1 MKPRELLDILS
12 VAERL
17 KDAVRHCYTSGGR
30 RESVAEHSWMM
41 TVMAFF
47 MRDEFPDADMD
58 KVIEMCIIHDL
69 GEAFTGDIPTFEKTK
84 EDEKREEELL
94 ADWIKPDADMDKV
107 IEMCIIHDLGEA
119 FTGDIPTFEKTKEDE
134 KREEELLADWIK
146 TLPSGYAEKMQLLYE
161 EIEEQNTQEAKIYK
175 AIDKLE
181 ALIQHNM
188 SDLSTWLPLEYDLQK
203 THGNDK
209 VGFSE
214 YMKELRAEILKDTLK
229 KTGEY

>member
-12 VAERL
+12 VTERL

-84 EDEKREEELL
+84 EDEKREEDLL
-94 ADWIKPDADMDKV
+94 S
-107 IEMCIIHDLGEA
+107 G
-119 FTGDIPTFEKTKEDE
+119 
-134 KREEELLADWIK
+134 WIK

-161 EIEEQNTQEAKIYK
+161 EMEEQNTQEAKIYK

-214 YMKELRAEILKDTLK
+214 YMKELRAEVLKDTLK

>member
-12 VAERL
+12 VTERL

-30 RESVAEHSWMM
+30 RESVAEHSWQM

-58 KVIEMCIIHDL
+58 KVMEMCVIHDL

-84 EDEKREEELL
+84 EDEKREE
-94 ADWIKPDADMDKV
+94 K
-107 IEMCIIHDLGEA
+107 
-119 FTGDIPTFEKTKEDE
+119 
-134 KREEELLADWIK
+134 LLADWIK
-146 TLPSGYAEKMQLLYE
+146 TLPSGY
-161 EIEEQNTQEAKIYK
+161 EQKTQEAKIYK

-214 YMKELRAEILKDTLK
+214 YMKELRAEVLKDTLK

>member
-84 EDEKREEELL
+84 EDEKREEDLL
-94 ADWIKPDADMDKV
+94 S
-107 IEMCIIHDLGEA
+107 
-119 FTGDIPTFEKTKEDE
+119 
-134 KREEELLADWIK
+134 DWIK

-161 EIEEQNTQEAKIYK
+161 EMEEQKTQEAKIYK

-214 YMKELRAEILKDTLK
+214 YMKELRAEVLKDTLK
-229 KTGEY
+229 KIGEY

>member
-12 VAERL
+12 VTERL

-84 EDEKREEELL
+84 EDEKREEDLL
-94 ADWIKPDADMDKV
+94 SDWIKA
-107 IEMCIIHDLGEA
+107 
-119 FTGDIPTFEKTKEDE
+119 
-134 KREEELLADWIK
+134 
-146 TLPSGYAEKMQLLYE
+146 LPSGYAEKMQLLYE
-161 EIEEQNTQEAKIYK
+161 EMEEQKTQEAKIYK

>member
-84 EDEKREEELL
+84 EDEKREEDLL
-94 ADWIKPDADMDKV
+94 S
-107 IEMCIIHDLGEA
+107 
-119 FTGDIPTFEKTKEDE
+119 
-134 KREEELLADWIK
+134 DWIK

-161 EIEEQNTQEAKIYK
+161 EMEEQKTQEAKIYK

-214 YMKELRAEILKDTLK
+214 YMKELRAEVLKDTLK
-229 KTGEY
+229 KTGGY

>member
-84 EDEKREEELL
+84 EDEKREEKLL
-94 ADWIKPDADMDKV
+94 ADWIQ
-107 IEMCIIHDLGEA
+107 
-119 FTGDIPTFEKTKEDE
+119 
-134 KREEELLADWIK
+134 
-146 TLPSGYAEKMQLLYE
+146 TLPAGYAEKMQLLYE
-161 EIEEQNTQEAKIYK
+161 EMEEQKTQEAKIYK

-203 THGNDK
+203 THGNAQ

-214 YMKELRAEILKDTLK
+214 YMKELRAEVLKDTLK
-229 KTGEY
+229 KTGEYEKDSR

>member
-12 VAERL
+12 VTERL

-58 KVIEMCIIHDL
+58 KVMEMCVIHDL
-69 GEAFTGDIPTFEKTK
+69 GEAFTGDIPTFEKTE
-84 EDEKREEELL
+84 EDEKREE
-94 ADWIKPDADMDKV
+94 K
-107 IEMCIIHDLGEA
+107 
-119 FTGDIPTFEKTKEDE
+119 
-134 KREEELLADWIK
+134 LLADWIK
-146 TLPSGYAEKMQLLYE
+146 TLPPGYEERLRLLYE
-161 EIEEQNTQEAKIYK
+161 EMEEQKTQEAKIYK

-188 SDLSTWLPLEYDLQK
+188 SDISTWLPLEYDLQK

-209 VGFSE
+209 VKFSE
-214 YMKELRAEILKDTLK
+214 YMKELRAEVLKDTLK

>member
-12 VAERL
+12 VTERL

-84 EDEKREEELL
+84 EDEKREEDLL
-94 ADWIKPDADMDKV
+94 S
-107 IEMCIIHDLGEA
+107 
-119 FTGDIPTFEKTKEDE
+119 
-134 KREEELLADWIK
+134 DWIK
-146 TLPSGYAEKMQLLYE
+146 TLPAGYAEKMQLLYE
-161 EIEEQNTQEAKIYK
+161 EMEEQKTQEAKIYK

-214 YMKELRAEILKDTLK
+214 YMKELRAEVLKDTLK

>member
-47 MRDEFPDADMD
+47 MKDEFPDVDMD

-69 GEAFTGDIPTFEKTK
+69 GEAFTGDIPIFEKTE
-84 EDEKREEELL
+84 EDEKREEKLL
-94 ADWIKPDADMDKV
+94 S
-107 IEMCIIHDLGEA
+107 
-119 FTGDIPTFEKTKEDE
+119 
-134 KREEELLADWIK
+134 DWIK
-146 TLPSGYAEKMQLLYE
+146 TLPVGYAEKLQLLYE
-161 EIEEQNTQEAKIYK
+161 EMKEQKTQEAKIYK

-214 YMKELRAEILKDTLK
+214 YMKELRAEVLKDTLK
-229 KTGEY
+229 KIGEY

>member
-12 VAERL
+12 VTERL

-58 KVIEMCIIHDL
+58 KVMEMCVIHDL
-69 GEAFTGDIPTFEKTK
+69 GEAFTGDIPTFEKTE
-84 EDEKREEELL
+84 EDEKREE
-94 ADWIKPDADMDKV
+94 K
-107 IEMCIIHDLGEA
+107 
-119 FTGDIPTFEKTKEDE
+119 
-134 KREEELLADWIK
+134 LLADWIK
-146 TLPSGYAEKMQLLYE
+146 TLPSGYEEKLCLLYE
-161 EIEEQNTQEAKIYK
+161 EMEEQKTQEAKIYK

-188 SDLSTWLPLEYDLQK
+188 SDISTWLPLEYDLQK

-209 VGFSE
+209 VKFSE
-214 YMKELRAEILKDTLK
+214 YMKELRAEVLKDTLK

>member
-12 VAERL
+12 VTERL

-84 EDEKREEELL
+84 EDEKREEDLL
-94 ADWIKPDADMDKV
+94 S
-107 IEMCIIHDLGEA
+107 
-119 FTGDIPTFEKTKEDE
+119 
-134 KREEELLADWIK
+134 DWIK
-146 TLPSGYAEKMQLLYE
+146 TLPLGYAEKMQLLYE
-161 EIEEQNTQEAKIYK
+161 EMEEQNTQEAKIYK

-214 YMKELRAEILKDTLK
+214 YMKELRAEVLKDTLK

>member
-84 EDEKREEELL
+84 EDEKREEDLL
-94 ADWIKPDADMDKV
+94 S
-107 IEMCIIHDLGEA
+107 
-119 FTGDIPTFEKTKEDE
+119 
-134 KREEELLADWIK
+134 DWIK

-161 EIEEQNTQEAKIYK
+161 EMEEQNTQEAKIYK

-214 YMKELRAEILKDTLK
+214 YMKELRAEVLKDTLK

>member
-12 VAERL
+12 VTERL

-58 KVIEMCIIHDL
+58 KVMEMCVIHDL

-84 EDEKREEELL
+84 EDEKREEDLL
-94 ADWIKPDADMDKV
+94 S
-107 IEMCIIHDLGEA
+107 
-119 FTGDIPTFEKTKEDE
+119 
-134 KREEELLADWIK
+134 DWIK

-161 EIEEQNTQEAKIYK
+161 EMEEQNTQEAKIYK

-188 SDLSTWLPLEYDLQK
+188 SDLSTWLSLEYDLQK

-214 YMKELRAEILKDTLK
+214 YMKELRAEVLKDTLK

>member
-12 VAERL
+12 VTERL

-84 EDEKREEELL
+84 EDEKREEDLL
-94 ADWIKPDADMDKV
+94 S
-107 IEMCIIHDLGEA
+107 
-119 FTGDIPTFEKTKEDE
+119 
-134 KREEELLADWIK
+134 DWIK

-161 EIEEQNTQEAKIYK
+161 EIEEQKTQEAKIYK
-175 AIDKLE
+175 VIDKLE

-214 YMKELRAEILKDTLK
+214 YMKELRAEVLKDTLK

>member
-47 MRDEFPDADMD
+47 MRDEFLDADMD

-84 EDEKREEELL
+84 EDEKREEDLL
-94 ADWIKPDADMDKV
+94 S
-107 IEMCIIHDLGEA
+107 
-119 FTGDIPTFEKTKEDE
+119 
-134 KREEELLADWIK
+134 DWIK

-161 EIEEQNTQEAKIYK
+161 EMEEQNTQEAKIYK

-214 YMKELRAEILKDTLK
+214 YMKELRAEVLKDTLK

>member
-12 VAERL
+12 VTERL

-47 MRDEFPDADMD
+47 MRDEFPNADMD

-84 EDEKREEELL
+84 EDEKREE
-94 ADWIKPDADMDKV
+94 K
-107 IEMCIIHDLGEA
+107 
-119 FTGDIPTFEKTKEDE
+119 
-134 KREEELLADWIK
+134 LLADWIK
-146 TLPSGYAEKMQLLYE
+146 TLPAGYVEKMQLLYE
-161 EIEEQNTQEAKIYK
+161 EMEEQKTQEAKIYK

-214 YMKELRAEILKDTLK
+214 YMKELRAEVLKDTLK

>member
-12 VAERL
+12 VTERL

-69 GEAFTGDIPTFEKTK
+69 GDFFTGDIPTFEKTK
-84 EDEKREEELL
+84 EDEKREDDLL
-94 ADWIKPDADMDKV
+94 S
-107 IEMCIIHDLGEA
+107 
-119 FTGDIPTFEKTKEDE
+119 
-134 KREEELLADWIK
+134 DWIK
-146 TLPSGYAEKMQLLYE
+146 TLPYRYAEKMQLLYE
-161 EIEEQNTQEAKIYK
+161 EMEEQNTQEAKIYK

-214 YMKELRAEILKDTLK
+214 YMKELRAEVLKDTLK

>member
-12 VAERL
+12 VTERL

-84 EDEKREEELL
+84 EDEKREEDLL
-94 ADWIKPDADMDKV
+94 SDWIKA
-107 IEMCIIHDLGEA
+107 
-119 FTGDIPTFEKTKEDE
+119 
-134 KREEELLADWIK
+134 
-146 TLPSGYAEKMQLLYE
+146 LPSGYAEKMQLLYE
-161 EIEEQNTQEAKIYK
+161 EMEEQNTQEAKIYK

-181 ALIQHNM
+181 ALNQHNM

-214 YMKELRAEILKDTLK
+214 YMKELRAEVLKDTLK
-229 KTGEY
+229 KIGEY

>member
-47 MRDEFPDADMD
+47 MKDEFPDVDMD

-69 GEAFTGDIPTFEKTK
+69 GEAFTGDIPTFEKTE
-84 EDEKREEELL
+84 EDEKREEKLL
-94 ADWIKPDADMDKV
+94 S
-107 IEMCIIHDLGEA
+107 
-119 FTGDIPTFEKTKEDE
+119 
-134 KREEELLADWIK
+134 DWIK
-146 TLPSGYAEKMQLLYE
+146 TLPVGYAEKLQLLYE
-161 EIEEQNTQEAKIYK
+161 EMKEQKTQEAKIYK

-214 YMKELRAEILKDTLK
+214 YMKELRAEVLKDTLK

>member
-12 VAERL
+12 VTERL

-30 RESVAEHSWMM
+30 RESVSEHSWMM

-84 EDEKREEELL
+84 EDEKREEDLL
-94 ADWIKPDADMDKV
+94 SDWIKA
-107 IEMCIIHDLGEA
+107 
-119 FTGDIPTFEKTKEDE
+119 
-134 KREEELLADWIK
+134 
-146 TLPSGYAEKMQLLYE
+146 LPSGYAEKMQLLYE
-161 EIEEQNTQEAKIYK
+161 EMEEQKTQEAKIYK

-214 YMKELRAEILKDTLK
+214 YMKELRAEVLKDILKK
-229 KTGEY
+229 IGEY

>member
-1 MKPRELLDILS
+1 MS
-12 VAERL
+12 
-17 KDAVRHCYTSGGR
+17 
-30 RESVAEHSWMM
+30 
-41 TVMAFF
+41 
-47 MRDEFPDADMD
+47 
-58 KVIEMCIIHDL
+58 
-69 GEAFTGDIPTFEKTK
+69 
-84 EDEKREEELL
+84 
-94 ADWIKPDADMDKV
+94 
-107 IEMCIIHDLGEA
+107 
-119 FTGDIPTFEKTKEDE
+119 
-134 KREEELLADWIK
+134 DWIK

-161 EIEEQNTQEAKIYK
+161 EREEQNTQEAKIYK

-214 YMKELRAEILKDTLK
+214 YMKELRAEVLKDTLK

>member
-12 VAERL
+12 VTERL

-84 EDEKREEELL
+84 EDEKREEDLL
-94 ADWIKPDADMDKV
+94 SDWIKA
-107 IEMCIIHDLGEA
+107 
-119 FTGDIPTFEKTKEDE
+119 
-134 KREEELLADWIK
+134 
-146 TLPSGYAEKMQLLYE
+146 LPSGYAEKMQLLYE
-161 EIEEQNTQEAKIYK
+161 EMEEQKTQEAKIYK

-229 KTGEY
+229 KIGEY

>member
-12 VAERL
+12 VTERL

-84 EDEKREEELL
+84 EDEKREEDLL
-94 ADWIKPDADMDKV
+94 SDWIKA
-107 IEMCIIHDLGEA
+107 
-119 FTGDIPTFEKTKEDE
+119 
-134 KREEELLADWIK
+134 
-146 TLPSGYAEKMQLLYE
+146 LPSGYAEKMQLLYE
-161 EIEEQNTQEAKIYK
+161 EMEEQKTQEAKIYK

-214 YMKELRAEILKDTLK
+214 YMKELRAEVLKDTLK
-229 KTGEY
+229 KIGEY

>member
-17 KDAVRHCYTSGGR
+17 KDAVRHCYTSSGR

-47 MRDEFPDADMD
+47 MKDEFPDADMD

-69 GEAFTGDIPTFEKTK
+69 GEAFTGDIPTFEKTE
-84 EDEKREEELL
+84 EDEKREE
-94 ADWIKPDADMDKV
+94 K
-107 IEMCIIHDLGEA
+107 
-119 FTGDIPTFEKTKEDE
+119 
-134 KREEELLADWIK
+134 LLADWIK
-146 TLPSGYAEKMQLLYE
+146 TLPAGYSEKLQLLYE
-161 EIEEQNTQEAKIYK
+161 EMKEQKTQEGKIYK

-214 YMKELRAEILKDTLK
+214 YMKELRAEVLKDTLK

>member
-84 EDEKREEELL
+84 EDEKREEDLL
-94 ADWIKPDADMDKV
+94 S
-107 IEMCIIHDLGEA
+107 
-119 FTGDIPTFEKTKEDE
+119 
-134 KREEELLADWIK
+134 DWIK

-161 EIEEQNTQEAKIYK
+161 EMEEQKTQEAKIYK

-214 YMKELRAEILKDTLK
+214 YMKELRAEVLKDILKK
-229 KTGEY
+229 IGEY

>member
-12 VAERL
+12 VTERL

-47 MRDEFPDADMD
+47 MRDEFPNADMD

-84 EDEKREEELL
+84 EDEKREEKLL
-94 ADWIKPDADMDKV
+94 
-107 IEMCIIHDLGEA
+107 
-119 FTGDIPTFEKTKEDE
+119 T
-134 KREEELLADWIK
+134 DWIK
-146 TLPSGYAEKMQLLYE
+146 TLPAGYAEKMQLLYE
-161 EIEEQNTQEAKIYK
+161 EMEEQKTQEAKIYK

-214 YMKELRAEILKDTLK
+214 YMKELRAEVLKDTLK